1 MKAHLITS
9 MIIFLIIGC
18 IGLIYLF
25 PILGLVTSCIISFAV
40 TYYMI
45 YQFIKNDFDI

>member
-1 MKAHLITS
+1 MSTHLITS

-25 PILGLVTSCIISFAV
+25 PILGLVTICIVSLALAYFL
-40 TYYMI
+40 I
-45 YQFIKNDFDI
+45 YQFIKNDFDL